1 MKRLICVECGQEH
14 LTRFGNPA
22 CTSHKKPI
30 TAAEEAK
37 LAARFNR
44 APRPERG
51 VEPCTN
57 PPVHGSKICTVHGG
71 TTKQA
76 KSAATRNLS
85 RARAEQAVATYGL
98 ARDIEP
104 HEAILEEIART
115 NGHVHWL
122 AQVVADLQKDDL
134 TWGVTS
140 HESGYGAEGPID
152 KVTHTAAVNAWLGL
166 YQAERKHLVDVC
178 KTAIQVG
185 IAEQQVQL
193 AEQQGQLVVRIL
205 QGVFGDPELGLS
217 PAQASAARKVASRH
231 LRLVDGGA
239 A

>member
-71 TTKQA
+71 ATKQA

-85 RARAEQAVATYGL
+85 RARAELAVATYGL
-98 ARDIEP
+98 PRNIEP

-115 NGHVHWL
+115 NGAVFWL
-122 AQVVADLQKDDL
+122 AEIVAQLEQNDL

-152 KVTHTAAVNAWLGL
+152 KVTHTAAVNAWLSL
-166 YQAERKHLVDVC
+166 YQTERKHLVDVC

-185 IAEQQVQL
+185 IAEREVRL
-193 AEQQGQLVVRIL
+193 AEQQSQMVAQLFRA
-205 QGVFGDPELGLS
+205 VFDDPELGLS
-217 PAQASAARKVASRH
+217 PAQALAARKVASRH